1 MVELKLTDDEA
12 KTLLNLIENYMP
24 ELEVEIHRTEE
35 HEFREA
41 LEKKEK
47 FLREMVRRLGG
58 QRKIA

>member
-1 MVELKLTDDEA
+1 MVQLKLTDDEA
-12 KTLLNLIENYMP
+12 EISLNLIENDMP

-47 FLREMVRRLGG
+47 FLKDMVRRLGG

>member
-1 MVELKLTDDEA
+1 MVQLRLTDDEA

-41 LEKKEK
+41 LEKKGK
-47 FLREMVRRLGG
+47 FLYNLARRLGE

>member
-1 MVELKLTDDEA
+1 MVQLQLTDDEA
-12 KTLLNLIENYMP
+12 GILLSLIQNYMP

-47 FLREMVRRLGG
+47 FLRDMVRRLGEG
-58 QRKIA
+58 RKIA

>member
-1 MVELKLTDDEA
+1 
-12 KTLLNLIENYMP
+12 MP

-47 FLREMVRRLGG
+47 FLHDMIRRFGE

>member
-47 FLREMVRRLGG
+47 FLKDMVRRLGG